1 MAAAE
6 VTSATASRWANG
18 VPWFRI
24 GCLGSAALIAYA
36 AVVGSVPVVLHYFWI
51 DLAVGVCVAM
61 MLAGL
66 ADSRP
71 RRVRDFLNT
80 VGLRTV
86 GRFSYTIYLI
96 HVPILALIWLY
107 VVQPLHWAG
116 VPSFFLMLGLALPV
130 VLVVSYGFSAL
141 FEQPFVRNRSWAD
154 FQRSFRRL
162 KVQRAA

>member
-1 MAAAE
+1 
-6 VTSATASRWANG
+6 
-18 VPWFRI
+18 
-24 GCLGSAALIAYA
+24 
-36 AVVGSVPVVLHYFWI
+36 VGSVPVVLHYFWI

-66 ADSRP
+66 ADNRP

-86 GRFSYTIYLI
+86 GRFSYSIYLM

-107 VVQPLHWAG
+107 VVRPLHWAS
-116 VPSFFLMLGLALPV
+116 VPSFFLLLGIALPV
-130 VLVVSYGFSAL
+130 VIVVSYGFSAV
-141 FEQPFVRNRSWAD
+141 FEQPFVRNRSWSD
-154 FQRSFRRL
+154 FQRSLQRG